1 MNIIYE
7 LDTKTYTFLIILL
20 SVLFVLCIFIFAVIT
35 CISIKLKSKLLAI
48 FDLFIVF
55 GMVSLL
61 ILDTQYI
68 SFLYKMEH
76 QQYNKICGTISI
88 MSKEESL
95 SKYKKEPDYICTIK
109 IGNET
114 VSDVILSSDAID
126 RINKNPEVE
135 FYYGTVSGE
144 NIVWKIVEAKTQ

>member
-95 SKYKKEPDYICTIK
+95 SKYKKRT
-109 IGNET
+109 
-114 VSDVILSSDAID
+114 
-126 RINKNPEVE
+126 
-135 FYYGTVSGE
+135 
-144 NIVWKIVEAKTQ
+144 